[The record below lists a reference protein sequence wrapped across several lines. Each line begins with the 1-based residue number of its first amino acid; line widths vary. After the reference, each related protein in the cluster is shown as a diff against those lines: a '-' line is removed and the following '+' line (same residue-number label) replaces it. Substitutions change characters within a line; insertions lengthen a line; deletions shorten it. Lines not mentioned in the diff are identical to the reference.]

1 MKICRKCLIEKDF
14 SKFSKR
20 KELNDGHYSYCKECA
35 NTIARV
41 RRIMNPEAW
50 QKQKDKNF
58 INYRVVKGLDLSL
71 PRKINKQG
79 EGNINYYGYRQYR
92 GKKWEGHPC
101 ADKYGRVL
109 EHVLV
114 MSNHVGRP
122 LKKGENVHHKNGIKD
137 DNRIENLELWSVKQ
151 PPGQRVEDKINW
163 CLEFLKEYG
172 EVTFSS
178 YEKLGNYES
187 TINDRPNSTL

>member
-1 MKICRKCLIEKDF
+1 
-14 SKFSKR
+14 
-20 KELNDGHYSYCKECA
+20 
-35 NTIARV
+35 
-41 RRIMNPEAW
+41 
-50 QKQKDKNF
+50 
-58 INYRVVKGLDLSL
+58 
-71 PRKINKQG
+71 
-79 EGNINYYGYRQYR
+79 
-92 GKKWEGHPC
+92 
-101 ADKYGRVL
+101 
-109 EHVLV
+109 